1 MKIQILKSIFILGLF
16 LFSAFAQAQS
26 ISGTVSDSSGPLP
39 GASILIKGTN
49 NGTTSNFDGKFM
61 LENVSADAI
70 LLISYVGY
78 ASQEVS
84 VDGKITINIVL
95 AEDAN
100 SLEEVVVVGYG
111 TKKKSLVTGAISSI
125 KSADIQNSGATRVE
139 QAIQG
144 KVSGISVLSN
154 SGSPGAGSKIR
165 IRGAG
170 SNGNA
175 DPIFIVDG
183 MKTGSIDNLDS
194 GDIQSI
200 EVLKDA
206 ASSAIYGTEGANGVI
221 IIVTKSGRLNQKAK
235 ISYNTQF
242 GVQSSRTKMELMNS
256 SQYRTYLNEAGVQ
269 DISDNGVDTNW
280 FDEVFEDAL
289 LKKHYLSFSGGSEK
303 STFMLSGSV
312 TDQDGIVGK
321 GLANF
326 KRYTARFNSKH
337 SINEWLDV
345 GNNFSYSNTT
355 RSTIS
360 EDDEYRSI
368 LNNAILMDPLTPVIY
383 TNGVPSYVTDL
394 INDSS
399 KTILRDN
406 NGNVYALP
414 AYATGEIAN
423 PVAMLQTFRGDIKTD
438 KILGTFFADI
448 KPFEGFKFTSRFG
461 IDISYQF
468 NHRWN
473 PTYYVSSERQNS
485 LPTVNDDIDKFSSW
499 IWENF
504 ATYTNSYEKHNYT
517 AMLGYSA
524 EKFQTPNYQLFSGPM
539 SKEGDNYAYHSHTSD
554 ESDRVDGDFF
564 EKRKKSMFGRFSYDY
579 DEKYIL
585 EGTLRYDESSAF
597 PSQTKGAYFPSVS
610 AGWVLSNED
619 FFTNVG
625 IFNYLKVR
633 ASWGQNGSDAN
644 LPGNEDL
651 QFFVGSGIKIPDG
664 NGGFLSGMEAG
675 NLPNKELTWERSEQ
689 LDLGVDMRL
698 LDGKVRFTADY
709 FDKTTRDLII
719 PGGGVVPLSVGLGFG
734 NVNGGTVS
742 NKGFEFEVG
751 YNNHDNDFTYGVNL
765 NLSTLKNEVTKV
777 NIPVNVPG
785 AEVRGFTASQFSE
798 GEPIWYFRGYKT
810 NGIDD
815 VTGEIIIVDVDGSG
829 DITPADITNIGSP
842 HPDLLYGGQ
851 INLGYKNFDFNLN
864 FQGTYGNEIYMMWN
878 RTDRIYSNKPS
889 FLFDNRWTGP
899 GSNASYPKADV
910 SSDELYRS
918 DLMVGDGSYMR
929 IKQIQLGYTLPET
942 LVQKLR
948 LSKLRMYI
956 SIDDYFTF
964 TKYEGLDPEA
974 GSNRDNSLG
983 IDRGVYP
990 IPGKIIFGL
999 SVNL

>member
-1 MKIQILKSIFILGLF
+1 MKKNFLKGISLLLF
-16 LFSAFAQAQS
+16 LMLCSITQAQE
-26 ISGTVSDSSGPLP
+26 IKGTISDSNGPLP
-39 GASILIKGTN
+39 GANVLVKGST
-49 NGTTSNFDGKFM
+49 NGTITDFDGNFT
-61 LENVSADAI
+61 LSEVSSNAV

-78 ASQEVS
+78 TSKKVNVNGE
-84 VDGKITINIVL
+84 TLLNIIL
-95 AEDAN
+95 IEDAN

-125 KSADIQNSGATRVE
+125 KSDDIQNSSSTRIE

-170 SNGNA
+170 SNGSA
-175 DPIFIVDG
+175 DPIYIVDG

-194 GDIQSI
+194 GDVESI
-200 EVLKDA
+200 EILKDA

-221 IIVTKSGRLNQKAK
+221 IIVTKSGRRNQKSK
-235 ISYNTQF
+235 ISYNSQF
-242 GVQSSRTKMELMNS
+242 GVQTSRTKMELMNA

-269 DISDNGVDTNW
+269 NIADNSVDTDW
-280 FDEVFEDAL
+280 LDEVFEDAFV
-289 LKKHYLSFSGGSEK
+289 KKHHLSFTGGSEK
-303 STFMLSGSV
+303 SSFMLSGSV

-337 SINEWLDV
+337 QINDWLEV

-360 EDDEYRSI
+360 EDDEYRGI
-368 LNNAILMDPLTPVIY
+368 LNNAILMDPLTPVVY
-383 TNGVPSYVTDL
+383 STVPSNVQDL
-394 INDSS
+394 INDPS
-399 KTILRDN
+399 KTILTNN

-438 KILGTFFADI
+438 KILGTFFANFT
-448 KPFEGFKFTSRFG
+448 PFEGFKFTTRFG
-461 IDISYQF
+461 IDVAYQF

-485 LPTVNDDIDKFSSW
+485 LATVNDDIDKFSSW

-504 ATYTNSYEKHNYT
+504 ATYTNSYQKHNYT
-517 AMLGYSA
+517 VMLGYSA
-524 EKFQTPNYQLFSGPM
+524 EKYQTPSYQLFSGPLA
-539 SKEGDNYAYHSHTSD
+539 KEGDNYAYHSYTSD
-554 ESDRVDGDFF
+554 ELDKVDGDFF

-579 DEKYIL
+579 DEKYLL
-585 EGTLRYDESSAF
+585 ESTLRYDESSAF
-597 PSQTKGAYFPSVS
+597 PSNERGAYFPSVS
-610 AGWVLSNED
+610 AGWVISNED
-619 FFTNVG
+619 FFADNNT
-625 IFNYLKVR
+625 FNYLKIR

-644 LPGNEDL
+644 LAGNGDL
-651 QFFVGSGIKIPDG
+651 QFFEGAGIKIPDG
-664 NGGFLSGMEAG
+664 NGGFLSGFQAG
-675 NLPNKELTWERSEQ
+675 NLPNKDLKWERSEQ
-689 LDLGVDMRL
+689 LDLGIDARL
-698 LDGKVRFTADY
+698 LDGKLRLTADY
-709 FDKTTRDLII
+709 FDKTTKDLII

-734 NVNGGTVS
+734 DVNGGTVS

-751 YNNHDNDFTYGVNL
+751 YSNHDNDFTYGINL
-765 NLSTLKNEVTKV
+765 NMSTLKNEVTKI
-777 NIPVNVPG
+777 NIPVDITG
-785 AEVRGFTASQFSE
+785 ANVRGFDASQFSE

-815 VTGEIIIVDVDGSG
+815 ATGAPIIVDIDNSG

-889 FLFDNRWTGP
+889 FLYENRWTAP

-910 SSDELYRS
+910 TSDELYRS
-918 DLMVGDGSYMR
+918 DLMVGNGSYMR
-929 IKQIQLGYTLPET
+929 IKQIQLGFTLPDN
-942 LVQKLR
+942 LVQKLK
-948 LSKLRMYI
+948 LSKVRMYL
-956 SIDDYFTF
+956 SLDDYFTF
-964 TKYEGLDPEA
+964 TKYKGLDPEA
-974 GSNRDNSLG
+974 GSTRDNSLG

-990 IPGKIIFGL
+990 IPGKVLFGL